1 MGVLDLFERE
11 DGIDHWL
18 NCFLGQQ
25 RHNFSCECAGDCDL
39 LLKRSRTKHRADDV
53 KTFAEDLIEVDI
65 CLTTRHSADENEPAT
80 QRHCFETGS
89 EIRSSIQIE
98 YDIKSV
104 AGYIPGKS
112 SKTR

>member
-1 MGVLDLFERE
+1 MGVLDLFERK

-18 NCFLGQQ
+18 NCSLGQQ

-53 KTFAEDLIEVDI
+53 KTFAEDLIEIDI
-65 CLTTRHSADENEPAT
+65 RLTTRHSADENEPAT
-80 QRHCFETGS
+80 QRHCFETSG

-98 YDIKSV
+98 YDIKS
-104 AGYIPGKS
+104 APSYIPGKS